1 MLLLLSLK
9 KATMMKEFIPT
20 IVTLKKKKNLAGK
33 VLNVFGQ
40 FINAFLE
47 LAFLTSNRVWKI
59 TILAVLVIC
68 NTASCFT

>member
-47 LAFLTSNRVWKI
+47 LAFLTSNRV
-59 TILAVLVIC
+59 
-68 NTASCFT
+68 